1 MREIAREVY
10 EKMKVGATAWVKPV
24 AAKGDTLASFQ
35 NVHEEVQQMA
45 AEGIIHVSSIKRD
58 ADGLID
64 SIRIQRLS

>member
-24 AAKGDTLASFQ
+24 AAKGDTIASFQ
-35 NVHEEVQQMA
+35 AVHDEVKQLAEEGLITISTV
-45 AEGIIHVSSIKRD
+45 KRS